1 MKVDSKCVFTMLA
14 ESEEEILYA
23 KVFMSRLLSSLEPC
37 QKLKIQLSVEKQNEK
52 ETQTPQKSV

>member
-1 MKVDSKCVFTMLA
+1 MLA